1 MKLYKRA
8 DFIKLPAMTIY
19 SRIYNQAYGDLMEGL
34 FCKTSDG
41 KYGSDWVEQDL
52 IGEAG
57 FPNDITDGM
66 DAIEYQINLRDTF
79 QDFRTDLECAGRDG
93 MFEDKDCFVV
103 WDKEDI
109 TKLRDYLNG
118 ALEIFKT

>member
-19 SRIYNQAYGDLMEGL
+19 SKIDKSYYGNLMDGL
-34 FCKTSDG
+34 FCKTSGNEYTNDFT
-41 KYGSDWVEQDL
+41 EQDL

-57 FPNDITDGM
+57 FPNDITEGM
-66 DAIEYQINLRDTF
+66 EAIEYQLNLRDTF

-93 MFEDKDCFVV
+93 MYDDENTFVV

-109 TKLRDYLNG
+109 TKIRDYLNG

>member
-1 MKLYKRA
+1 MKAYKRA

-19 SRIYNQAYGDLMEGL
+19 SRINEQYGELMYGL
-34 FCKTSDG
+34 FCKTSG
-41 KYGSDWVEQDL
+41 EEYTVDWVEQDL

-66 DAIEYQINLRDTF
+66 DAIEYQLNLRDTY
-79 QDFRTDLECAGRDG
+79 QDFETDLKCGGRDG
-93 MFEDKDCFVV
+93 MFEDTDRFVV
-103 WDKEDI
+103 WEKKDI